1 MHTASPR
8 DFEEIDRSKY
18 GNTCRGGPA
27 MVATARTGSGR
38 GKPQEEGYLALI
50 RELPLRPIR
59 SETDLDRAITM
70 VDALG
75 DRETL
80 DPGEH
85 DYLLVLS
92 GLIEKYE
99 DERYPTSAVSGVSML
114 RYLIE
119 SKGVSRAKVAAEAGI
134 AESTLSE
141 ILAGKR
147 KLGIRHV
154 TILAQYFKVDPGLF
168 IPG

>member
-1 MHTASPR
+1 
-8 DFEEIDRSKY
+8 
-18 GNTCRGGPA
+18 
-27 MVATARTGSGR
+27 MVARAKTGSGQ
-38 GKPQEEGYLALI
+38 GKPRGEGYLALI

-59 SETDLDRAITM
+59 TEAELDRAIDM

-75 DRETL
+75 DRKTL
-80 DPGEH
+80 APDEH

-92 GLIEKYE
+92 ELIEKYE
-99 DERYPTSAVSGVSML
+99 DERYPIPAVSGVSML

-119 SKGVSRAKVAAEAGI
+119 SKGITRAKVAAGAGI

-147 KLGIRHV
+147 KLGVKHV
-154 TILAQYFKVDPGLF
+154 TILARYFKVDPGLF
-168 IPG
+168 IPA

>member
-1 MHTASPR
+1 
-8 DFEEIDRSKY
+8 
-18 GNTCRGGPA
+18 
-27 MVATARTGSGR
+27 MVASVRSRSGR
-38 GKPQEEGYLALI
+38 GKPQEKGYLALI
-50 RELPLRPIR
+50 QELPLRPIR
-59 SETDLDRAITM
+59 TEAELDRAIAM

-80 DPGEH
+80 APDEH

-99 DERYPTSAVSGVSML
+99 DERYPISAVSGVSML
-114 RYLIE
+114 RYLIQ
-119 SKGVSRAKVAAEAGI
+119 SRGVPQAKVAAEAGV

-154 TILAQYFKVDPGLF
+154 TILVRYFKVDPGLF
-168 IPG
+168 ISG

>member
-1 MHTASPR
+1 
-8 DFEEIDRSKY
+8 
-18 GNTCRGGPA
+18 

-38 GKPQEEGYLALI
+38 RKPRRGGYLALI

-59 SETDLDRAITM
+59 SESELDRAIAM

-80 DPGEH
+80 APDEH

-92 GLIEKYE
+92 SLIEKYE
-99 DERYPTSAVSGVSML
+99 DERYPIPAVSGVSML

-119 SKGVSRAKVAAEAGI
+119 SKGVARAKVAAEAGI

-147 KLGIRHV
+147 KLGIRHI
-154 TILAQYFKVDPGLF
+154 TILARYFKVDPGLF
-168 IPG
+168 ISG

>member
-1 MHTASPR
+1 
-8 DFEEIDRSKY
+8 
-18 GNTCRGGPA
+18 
-27 MVATARTGSGR
+27 MVACVRTRSRR
-38 GKPQEEGYLALI
+38 GKPQGKGYLALI

-59 SETDLDRAITM
+59 TEVELDRAIAM

-80 DPGEH
+80 APDEH

-99 DERYPTSAVSGVSML
+99 DERYPIPAVSGISML

-119 SKGVSRAKVAAEAGI
+119 SKGVARAKVAAEAGI
-134 AESTLSE
+134 AESTLSG

-154 TILAQYFKVDPGLF
+154 TLLARYFKVDPGLF

>member
-1 MHTASPR
+1 
-8 DFEEIDRSKY
+8 
-18 GNTCRGGPA
+18 
-27 MVATARTGSGR
+27 MVARTRTSSGR
-38 GKPQEEGYLALI
+38 GKPRGEGYLALI

-59 SETDLDRAITM
+59 TEVELDRAIAM
-70 VDALG
+70 VDVLS
-75 DRETL
+75 DRDTL
-80 DPGEH
+80 APDEH
-85 DYLLVLS
+85 DYLLVLAD
-92 GLIEKYE
+92 LIEKYE
-99 DERYPTSAVSGVSML
+99 DEQYPIPAVSGVSML

-119 SKGVSRAKVAAEAGI
+119 SKGVTRAKVAVEAGI

-154 TILAQYFKVDPGLF
+154 TILARYFKVDPGLF

>member
-1 MHTASPR
+1 
-8 DFEEIDRSKY
+8 
-18 GNTCRGGPA
+18 
-27 MVATARTGSGR
+27 MVATAKTGSGR
-38 GKPQEEGYLALI
+38 GKPQEVGYLALI

-59 SETDLDRAITM
+59 SETELDRAIAM
-70 VDALG
+70 VNALG

-80 DPGEH
+80 APDEH

-99 DERYPTSAVSGVSML
+99 DEHYQIPAVSGVSML

-119 SKGVSRAKVAAEAGI
+119 SRGVARAKVAAEAGI

-154 TILAQYFKVDPGLF
+154 TILARYFKVDPGLF
-168 IPG
+168 IPV

>member
-1 MHTASPR
+1 MAAKTGTTSGP
-8 DFEEIDRSKY
+8 EER
-18 GNTCRGGPA
+18 A
-27 MVATARTGSGR
+27 
-38 GKPQEEGYLALI
+38 YLALI
-50 RELPLRPIR
+50 REFPLRPIR
-59 SETDLDRAITM
+59 SEAELDRAIAM
-70 VDALG
+70 VDALS
-75 DRETL
+75 DRKSLTP
-80 DPGEH
+80 DEH

-99 DERYPTSAVSGVSML
+99 DERYPIPAISGVPML

-119 SKGVSRAKVAAEAGI
+119 SKGVARAKVAAEAGI

-147 KLGIRHV
+147 KLGIKHV
-154 TILAQYFKVDPGLF
+154 DRLAGYFKVDPGLF